1 MCVCQLV
8 RLVVGS
14 FILLL
19 PAIRLALCPAF
30 SRRVQKENNK
40 KPHSNWRFEMPI
52 SKAQAGQ
59 QQKRQEEDG
68 KGKDSN

>member
-1 MCVCQLV
+1 
-8 RLVVGS
+8 
-14 FILLL
+14 
-19 PAIRLALCPAF
+19 
-30 SRRVQKENNK
+30 
-40 KPHSNWRFEMPI
+40 MPI